1 MKKLT
6 SKTVTILIMVVIFT
20 FSIAARAAEVQGN
33 QYGHVK
39 QKLHA
44 YFEQL
49 AADRIFSGAVI
60 VAREGHVLLKDGFGL
75 ADYDA
80 GEKNKPKTLYGI
92 GSMSK
97 AFTVMSI
104 MMLEE
109 RGLLSVEDTLDK
121 YIPGFT
127 NGDIITIHQLMNHT
141 SGMFEYINDPTSAIW
156 ENGLEKLALYHTPEQ
171 LLDYFIDRSPYFAPG
186 AQWSYC
192 NSAFV
197 VLGIIIEQ
205 VSGMTYGDFIEKNIL
220 KPLHMKDTT
229 YDPMVLDLPRQA
241 VGYND
246 VLTDP
251 PCVAPL
257 LHASVA
263 YSAGGIFSTVEDIYK
278 WDQALYTDR
287 LVSFET
293 LNKIFTPGL
302 GDYGYGWFIDTLDI
316 AGQPHKQIW
325 HWGSTLGYHSLI
337 TRLVDEKV
345 TLILLH
351 NTNAPNDSFED
362 QEIMRHD
369 VYNILFTPGFTPVK
383 ASLEKLQQQRR
394 TQPQETVKVL

>member
-6 SKTVTILIMVVIFT
+6 SKAFTILIMVGIFT
-20 FSIAARAAEVQGN
+20 FSIVARAEEAQGN
-33 QYGHVK
+33 RYGDVK
-39 QKLHA
+39 RKLHA

-75 ADYDA
+75 ADYDT
-80 GEKNKPKTLYGI
+80 GEKNKPRTVYGI
-92 GSMSK
+92 GSLTK
-97 AFTVMSI
+97 AFTVMSV

-109 RGLLSVEDTLDK
+109 RGLLSVTDTLDK
-121 YIPGFT
+121 YIPGFI
-127 NGDIITIHQLMNHT
+127 NGDIITIHHLLNHT
-141 SGMFEYINDPTSAIW
+141 SGMFEYVNDPTSALW
-156 ENGLEKLALYHTPEQ
+156 ENGLEKLALYHTPGQ
-171 LLDYFIDRSPYFAPG
+171 LLAYFIDRSPYFTPG
-186 AQWSYC
+186 EQWSYC

-197 VLGIIIEQ
+197 ALGIIIEQ
-205 VSGMTYGDFIEKNIL
+205 VSGMSYGDFIEKNIL
-220 KPLHMKDTT
+220 KPLHMMDTI
-229 YDPMVLDLPRQA
+229 YDPLDLDLPRQA

-251 PCVAPL
+251 PTIAPL
-257 LHASVA
+257 LHPSVA
-263 YSAGGIFSTVEDIYK
+263 YSAGAVFSTVEDMYK

-287 LVSFET
+287 LVSYET
-293 LNKIFTPGL
+293 MNKIFTPGL

-316 AGQPHKQIW
+316 AGQPYKQIW

-337 TRLVDEKV
+337 TRLVDEKA

-362 QEIMRHD
+362 QEIIRHD
-369 VYNILFTPGFTPVK
+369 VYNMLFNPNFTADMSTLK
-383 ASLEKLQQQRR
+383 KQRR
-394 TQPQETVKVL
+394 VQPQAAGKIL